1 MKHRPAPPPT
11 PPPPAKGPRSTSPA
25 DSQAVGLRQPRQRSQ
40 RIQDNTAS
48 QKDLAH
54 LGILHQ
60 ECSKHAAVATRA
72 RRDALAASSSAFP
85 EKGSPM
91 QAYALRKW
99 NLMINRLQALLVTDM
114 MTWERFQEFKEAADR
129 ACYVPFLEAFPTEGG
144 KFWRCAGPLRL
155 PFSAPCPNDIRLP
168 PFGWDGSSKLD
179 GSIMELDHIVP
190 VIEIAEQWADERF
203 AESTALSAPWDTGVR
218 DPQALLRSLC
228 GPCAVGGTV
237 LRCKACHER
246 KSSGDSIARSSE
258 TLGKLGRMRQQAIER
273 REEAGHSLEY

>member
-1 MKHRPAPPPT
+1 M
-11 PPPPAKGPRSTSPA
+11 
-25 DSQAVGLRQPRQRSQ
+25 
-40 RIQDNTAS
+40 
-48 QKDLAH
+48 
-54 LGILHQ
+54 
-60 ECSKHAAVATRA
+60 
-72 RRDALAASSSAFP
+72 
-85 EKGSPM
+85 
-91 QAYALRKW
+91 
-99 NLMINRLQALLVTDM
+99 LVPDV

-129 ACYVPFLEAFPTEGG
+129 AFYACL
-144 KFWRCAGPLRL
+144 FWRHSQPKAASSGDVRGPLRL